1 MSDMKFGEDWTS
13 SFGEEDV
20 LTYCGRTDGRTHG
33 RTDGQKFLPS
43 GGDQWAMK
51 RVLKFFLG
59 QKSKKTHR
67 ITLPYSRPLSGAANK
82 NLKKIDRNHGND
94 RQTAKFIEIMSHKL
108 IILNT

>member
-1 MSDMKFGEDWTS
+1 MSYMKFGEDWTS

-20 LTYCGRTDGRTHG
+20 LTDCG

-51 RVLKFFLG
+51 RVLKYFLG

-67 ITLPYSRPLSGAANK
+67 ITLPYSRPLSGAAK
-82 NLKKIDRNHGND
+82 NSDTSQVTGRSVIG
-94 RQTAKFIEIMSHKL
+94 TL
-108 IILNT
+108 I